1 MIKRYKKNEIE
12 NLVKILKNDGVISV
26 PTDTVFGI
34 CARINSEIAHD
45 KLITIKNRS
54 IKKSFPVMC
63 ANEEQIK
70 SIAIVND
77 VAKKLIKS
85 FMPGPITLVLN
96 KNKNLPEYVTNGKD
110 TIAVRMATSETI
122 KKLILELG
130 SPIFMTS
137 ANQSGEPTC
146 NSLDEIE
153 EIFNSITGTNFNF
166 QFKLENEITEDTL
179 EEKIIDET
187 ESIGVQ
193 HQTSSSA
200 NLNSDYTFDSFIVGD
215 SNRFAFTAARA
226 VAEKPGKAYNP
237 LFLYGKS
244 GLGKT
249 HLMHAIGNY
258 ILENSN
264 KKVLYVSSEQF
275 VNDYI
280 YAVRNNEKNSFDR
293 IDSFKNKY
301 RNIDVLIID
310 DIQFLGSATKGQ
322 EEFFHTFNELHDSNK
337 QIIIASDRSV
347 DDLKMLE
354 NRLITRFN
362 WGLTANITPPDFNL
376 RVDIIKKKISH
387 QEAAEDIPIEVIEYI
402 ANINDSDVRQLEGAI
417 TRVFAYASMMN
428 RGIINLDIAIEALK
442 DKVSEKS
449 VYKNDVHRIQR
460 IVCEYFKIDI
470 EDLKGKKRRKDVNY
484 PRQIAIYLC
493 RKMTSESFPKM
504 GTYFGGRDH
513 STIISAYQKI
523 ENDLKT
529 NPQLQIV
536 INELKEKI

>member
-1 MIKRYKKNEIE
+1 MNIDIIWNNFLEKIKERTSPLSYDTWFKETKLYKLEGNTATIIVPMILHKKHLEDNY
-12 NLVKILKNDGVISV
+12 L
-26 PTDTVFGI
+26 
-34 CARINSEIAHD
+34 SEID
-45 KLITIKNRS
+45 
-54 IKKSFPVMC
+54 
-63 ANEEQIK
+63 
-70 SIAIVND
+70 
-77 VAKKLIKS
+77 
-85 FMPGPITLVLN
+85 
-96 KNKNLPEYVTNGKD
+96 
-110 TIAVRMATSETI
+110 
-122 KKLILELG
+122 
-130 SPIFMTS
+130 
-137 ANQSGEPTC
+137 
-146 NSLDEIE
+146 

-166 QFKLENEITEDTL
+166 QFKLESEII
-179 EEKIIDET
+179 EETTSNNIIVDDNNLVGVPRQ
-187 ESIGVQ
+187 SII
-193 HQTSSSA
+193 SA
-200 NLNSDYTFDSFIVGD
+200 NLNNEYTFDNFIVGD

-264 KKVLYVSSEQF
+264 KNVLYVTSEQF

-280 YAVRNNEKNSFDR
+280 YAVRSNEKNNFDK
-293 IDSFKNKY
+293 IDLFKNKY

-310 DIQFLGSATKGQ
+310 DIQFLGTATKGQ

-387 QEAAEDIPIEVIEYI
+387 QETAEDIPNEVIEYI

-417 TRVFAYASMMN
+417 TRVFAYALMMN
-428 RGIINLDIAIEALK
+428 KGIVNLNIAIEALK

-449 VYKNDVHRIQR
+449 VYKNNVHRIQR

-470 EDLKGKKRRKDVNY
+470 EDLKGKKRSKNINY

-493 RKMTSESFPKM
+493 RKMTNESFPKM

-513 STIISAYQKI
+513 STIISAYQRI
-523 ENDLKT
+523 ERDLKT
-529 NPQLQIV
+529 NSQLQQV
-536 INELKEKI
+536 IKELKSKL

>member
-1 MIKRYKKNEIE
+1 MNKEIIWNTFLEKIKERISPLSYDTWFKDSKLFSIDKNVAVIVVPMILHKKHLEENYKE
-12 NLVKILKNDGVISV
+12 
-26 PTDTVFGI
+26 
-34 CARINSEIAHD
+34 
-45 KLITIKNRS
+45 
-54 IKKSFPVMC
+54 
-63 ANEEQIK
+63 
-70 SIAIVND
+70 
-77 VAKKLIKS
+77 
-85 FMPGPITLVLN
+85 
-96 KNKNLPEYVTNGKD
+96 
-110 TIAVRMATSETI
+110 
-122 KKLILELG
+122 
-130 SPIFMTS
+130 
-137 ANQSGEPTC
+137 
-146 NSLDEIE
+146 EIE

-166 QFKLENEITEDTL
+166 QFKLEAEVTSNNEKNEIVNDN
-179 EEKIIDET
+179 T
-187 ESIGVQ
+187 ESNYGVPYQ
-193 HQTSSSA
+193 SSASA
-200 NLNSDYTFDSFIVGD
+200 NLKSEYTFDSFIVGD

-249 HLMHAIGNY
+249 HLMHSIGNY
-258 ILENSN
+258 IIENSN
-264 KKVLYVSSEQF
+264 KRVLYVSSEQF

-280 YAVRNNEKNSFDR
+280 YAVRNNDKNNFDK

-362 WGLTANITPPDFNL
+362 WGLTANITPPDFDL
-376 RVDIIKKKISH
+376 RVNIIKKKISH
-387 QEAAEDIPIEVIEYI
+387 QAAADDIPIEVIEYI
-402 ANINDSDVRQLEGAI
+402 ANIYDSDVRQLEGAI
-417 TRVFAYASMMN
+417 TRVFAYALMMN
-428 RGIINLDIAIEALK
+428 KGKITLEIAIDALK
-442 DKVSEKS
+442 DRINDRS
-449 VYKNDVHRIQR
+449 VYKNNIHRIQQ

-470 EDLKGKKRRKDVNY
+470 EDLKGKKRSKDVNY

-493 RKMTSESFPKM
+493 RVVTNESFPKM

-523 ENDLKT
+523 EKDLKT
-529 NPQLQIV
+529 NYQLQTV

>member
-1 MIKRYKKNEIE
+1 MNVDMIWNEF
-12 NLVKILKNDGVISV
+12 LTKIRERIS
-26 PTDTVFGI
+26 PLSYDTWF
-34 CARINSEIAHD
+34 
-45 KLITIKNRS
+45 
-54 IKKSFPVMC
+54 
-63 ANEEQIK
+63 
-70 SIAIVND
+70 
-77 VAKKLIKS
+77 
-85 FMPGPITLVLN
+85 
-96 KNKNLPEYVTNGKD
+96 KD
-110 TIAVRMATSETI
+110 TKLYNIDKNTAIILVPMSLH
-122 KKLILELG
+122 KKHLEE
-130 SPIFMTS
+130 
-137 ANQSGEPTC
+137 NYKE
-146 NSLDEIE
+146 EIE
-153 EIFNSITGTNFNF
+153 EIFNSITGTNFTF
-166 QFKLENEITEDTL
+166 QFKLESEITEDKK
-179 EEKIIDET
+179 EEEVPKT
-187 ESIGVQ
+187 EIESSGVPYQ
-193 HQTSSSA
+193 SNLSA
-200 NLNSDYTFDSFIVGD
+200 NLKSEYTFDNFIVGD

-249 HLMHAIGNY
+249 HLMHSIGNY

-280 YAVRNNEKNSFDR
+280 YAVRNNDKSNFDK

-310 DIQFLGSATKGQ
+310 DIQFLGTATKGQ
-322 EEFFHTFNELHDSNK
+322 EEFFHTFNQLHDSNK

-387 QEAAEDIPIEVIEYI
+387 QEAAENLPIEVIEYI

-417 TRVFAYASMMN
+417 TRVFAYALMMN
-428 RGIINLDIAIEALK
+428 KGEVTLDIAIDALK
-442 DKVSEKS
+442 DRVSERS

-470 EDLKGKKRRKDVNY
+470 EDLKGKKRSKDVNY

-493 RKMTSESFPKM
+493 RIMTNESFPKM

-523 ENDLKT
+523 EKDLKT
-529 NPQLQIV
+529 NSQLQTV
-536 INELKEKI
+536 ISELKNRI

>member
-1 MIKRYKKNEIE
+1 MNVDMIWNEF
-12 NLVKILKNDGVISV
+12 LTKIRERIS
-26 PTDTVFGI
+26 PLSYDTWF
-34 CARINSEIAHD
+34 
-45 KLITIKNRS
+45 
-54 IKKSFPVMC
+54 
-63 ANEEQIK
+63 
-70 SIAIVND
+70 
-77 VAKKLIKS
+77 
-85 FMPGPITLVLN
+85 
-96 KNKNLPEYVTNGKD
+96 KD
-110 TIAVRMATSETI
+110 TKLYNIDKNTAIILVPMSLH
-122 KKLILELG
+122 KKHLEE
-130 SPIFMTS
+130 
-137 ANQSGEPTC
+137 NYKE
-146 NSLDEIE
+146 EIE
-153 EIFNSITGTNFNF
+153 EIFNSITGTNFTF
-166 QFKLENEITEDTL
+166 QFKLESEITDDKK
-179 EEKIIDET
+179 EEEAPKT
-187 ESIGVQ
+187 EIESSGVPYQ
-193 HQTSSSA
+193 SNLSA
-200 NLNSDYTFDSFIVGD
+200 NLKSEYTFDNFIVGD

-249 HLMHAIGNY
+249 HLMHSIGNY

-280 YAVRNNEKNSFDR
+280 YAVRNNDKSNFNK

-310 DIQFLGSATKGQ
+310 DIQFLGTATKGQ
-322 EEFFHTFNELHDSNK
+322 EEFFHTFNQLHDSNK

-387 QEAAEDIPIEVIEYI
+387 QEAAENLPIEVIEYI

-417 TRVFAYASMMN
+417 TRVFAYALMMN
-428 RGIINLDIAIEALK
+428 KGEVTLDIAIDALK
-442 DKVSEKS
+442 DRVSERS

-470 EDLKGKKRRKDVNY
+470 EDLKGKKRSKDVNY

-493 RKMTSESFPKM
+493 RIMTNESFPKM

-523 ENDLKT
+523 EKDLKT
-529 NPQLQIV
+529 NSQLQTV
-536 INELKEKI
+536 ISELKNRI

>member
-1 MIKRYKKNEIE
+1 MNTDNLWNEFLDKIKERITPLSY
-12 NLVKILKNDGVISV
+12 
-26 PTDTVFGI
+26 DTWF
-34 CARINSEIAHD
+34 
-45 KLITIKNRS
+45 
-54 IKKSFPVMC
+54 
-63 ANEEQIK
+63 
-70 SIAIVND
+70 
-77 VAKKLIKS
+77 
-85 FMPGPITLVLN
+85 
-96 KNKNLPEYVTNGKD
+96 KD
-110 TIAVRMATSETI
+110 TKLYKLDGGTATI
-122 KKLILELG
+122 IVPLALHKKHLEENY
-130 SPIFMTS
+130 I
-137 ANQSGEPTC
+137 
-146 NSLDEIE
+146 DDIE
-153 EIFNSITGTNFNF
+153 ETFNSITGTIFNF
-166 QFKLENEITEDTL
+166 KFILENVINEISDINEVV
-179 EEKIIDET
+179 IIGT
-187 ESIGVQ
+187 SNESMGVP
-193 HQTSSSA
+193 HQTSASA
-200 NLNSDYTFDSFIVGD
+200 NLNSEYTFDSFIVGN

-258 ILENSN
+258 IIQNTN

-280 YAVRNNEKNSFDR
+280 AAVRNNEKNTFDK

-322 EEFFHTFNELHDSNK
+322 EEFFHTFNQLHDSNK

-362 WGLTANITPPDFNL
+362 WGLTANITPPDFGL
-376 RVDIIKKKISH
+376 RVDIIKRKIAH

-417 TRVFAYASMMN
+417 TRVFAYALMMN
-428 RGIINLDIAIEALK
+428 HGVVTLDIAIEALK
-442 DKVSEKS
+442 DKISERS
-449 VYKNDVHRIQR
+449 VYKNDIHRIQR

-470 EDLKGKKRRKDVNY
+470 EDLKGKKRSKDINY
-484 PRQIAIYLC
+484 QRQIAIYLC
-493 RKMTSESFPKM
+493 RIMTNESYPKM

-523 ENDLKT
+523 EKDLET
-529 NPQLQIV
+529 NYQLQTV
-536 INELKEKI
+536 IEELKKRI

>member
-1 MIKRYKKNEIE
+1 MNTDNLWNEFLDKIKERITPLSY
-12 NLVKILKNDGVISV
+12 
-26 PTDTVFGI
+26 DTWF
-34 CARINSEIAHD
+34 
-45 KLITIKNRS
+45 
-54 IKKSFPVMC
+54 
-63 ANEEQIK
+63 
-70 SIAIVND
+70 
-77 VAKKLIKS
+77 
-85 FMPGPITLVLN
+85 
-96 KNKNLPEYVTNGKD
+96 KD
-110 TIAVRMATSETI
+110 TKLYKLDGGTATI
-122 KKLILELG
+122 IVPLALHKKHLEENY
-130 SPIFMTS
+130 I
-137 ANQSGEPTC
+137 
-146 NSLDEIE
+146 DDIE
-153 EIFNSITGTNFNF
+153 ETFNSITGTNFNF
-166 QFKLENEITEDTL
+166 KFILENEINEISDNN
-179 EEKIIDET
+179 EEVIIGTSNENM
-187 ESIGVQ
+187 GVP
-193 HQTSSSA
+193 HQTSASA
-200 NLNSDYTFDSFIVGD
+200 NLNSEYTFDSFIVGN

-249 HLMHAIGNY
+249 HLMHAISKY
-258 ILENSN
+258 IIQNTN

-280 YAVRNNEKNSFDR
+280 AAVRNNEKNTFDK

-322 EEFFHTFNELHDSNK
+322 EEFFHTFNQLHDSNK

-362 WGLTANITPPDFNL
+362 WGLTANITPPDFGL
-376 RVDIIKKKISH
+376 RVDIIKRKIAH

-417 TRVFAYASMMN
+417 TRVFAYALMMN
-428 RGIINLDIAIEALK
+428 HGVVTLDIAIEALK
-442 DKVSEKS
+442 DKISERS
-449 VYKNDVHRIQR
+449 VYKNDIHRIQR

-470 EDLKGKKRRKDVNY
+470 EDLKGKKRSKDINY
-484 PRQIAIYLC
+484 QRQIAIYLC
-493 RKMTSESFPKM
+493 RIMTNESYPKM

-523 ENDLKT
+523 EKDLET
-529 NPQLQIV
+529 NYQLQTV
-536 INELKEKI
+536 IEELKKRI

>member
-1 MIKRYKKNEIE
+1 MNTDILWNNFLDKIKER
-12 NLVKILKNDGVISV
+12 IS
-26 PTDTVFGI
+26 PLSYDTWF
-34 CARINSEIAHD
+34 
-45 KLITIKNRS
+45 
-54 IKKSFPVMC
+54 
-63 ANEEQIK
+63 
-70 SIAIVND
+70 
-77 VAKKLIKS
+77 
-85 FMPGPITLVLN
+85 
-96 KNKNLPEYVTNGKD
+96 KD
-110 TIAVRMATSETI
+110 TKL
-122 KKLILELG
+122 KKIDKNVAIIEVPMSLHKKHLEE
-130 SPIFMTS
+130 
-137 ANQSGEPTC
+137 NY
-146 NSLDEIE
+146 LDEIE
-153 EIFNSITGTNFNF
+153 EIFNSITGTNFTF
-166 QFKLENEITEDTL
+166 QFKLESELL
-179 EEKIIDET
+179 EEKINDDIIQEVRET
-187 ESIGVQ
+187 PGVPYQ
-193 HQTSSSA
+193 SNISA
-200 NLNSDYTFDSFIVGD
+200 NLKSEYTFDNFIVGD

-264 KKVLYVSSEQF
+264 KRVLYVSSEQF

-280 YAVRNNEKNSFDR
+280 YAVRNNEKNNFDK

-362 WGLTANITPPDFNL
+362 WGLTANITPPDFDL

-417 TRVFAYASMMN
+417 TRVFAYALMMN
-428 RGIINLDIAIEALK
+428 KGIVNLDIAIEALK

-470 EDLKGKKRRKDVNY
+470 EDLKGKKRSKDVNY

-493 RKMTSESFPKM
+493 RKMTNESFPKM

-513 STIISAYQKI
+513 STIISAYQRI

-529 NPQLQIV
+529 NPQLQVV

>member
-1 MIKRYKKNEIE
+1 MNVDMIWNEF
-12 NLVKILKNDGVISV
+12 LTKIRERIS
-26 PTDTVFGI
+26 PLSYDTWF
-34 CARINSEIAHD
+34 
-45 KLITIKNRS
+45 
-54 IKKSFPVMC
+54 
-63 ANEEQIK
+63 
-70 SIAIVND
+70 
-77 VAKKLIKS
+77 
-85 FMPGPITLVLN
+85 
-96 KNKNLPEYVTNGKD
+96 KD
-110 TIAVRMATSETI
+110 TKLYNIDKNTAIILVPMSLH
-122 KKLILELG
+122 KKHLEE
-130 SPIFMTS
+130 
-137 ANQSGEPTC
+137 NYRE
-146 NSLDEIE
+146 EIE
-153 EIFNSITGTNFNF
+153 EIFNSITGTNFTF
-166 QFKLENEITEDTL
+166 QFKLESEITDDKK
-179 EEKIIDET
+179 EEEAPKT
-187 ESIGVQ
+187 EIESSGVPYQ
-193 HQTSSSA
+193 SNLSA
-200 NLNSDYTFDSFIVGD
+200 NLKSEYTFDNFIVGD

-249 HLMHAIGNY
+249 HLMHSIGNY

-280 YAVRNNEKNSFDR
+280 YAVRNNDKSNFDK

-310 DIQFLGSATKGQ
+310 DIQFLGTATKGQ
-322 EEFFHTFNELHDSNK
+322 EEFFHTFNQLHDSNK

-387 QEAAEDIPIEVIEYI
+387 QEAAENLPIEVIEYI

-417 TRVFAYASMMN
+417 TRVFAYALMMN
-428 RGIINLDIAIEALK
+428 KGEVTLDIAIDALK
-442 DKVSEKS
+442 DRVSERS

-470 EDLKGKKRRKDVNY
+470 EDLKGKKRSKDVNY

-493 RKMTSESFPKM
+493 RIMTNESFPKM

-523 ENDLKT
+523 EKDLKT
-529 NPQLQIV
+529 NSQLQTV
-536 INELKEKI
+536 ISELKNRI